1 MIARPAASGD
11 HPAPLANARIA
22 IIMLMAAETML
33 FTALIGAY
41 LVLRGAA
48 VMWPPLGQPRLPLEI
63 TWVNTGV
70 LGLSCFTAMR
80 ARRALAQRDAR
91 GLLVETSRTAL
102 LGSTFLT
109 VQGFEWVRLLRHGL
123 NAQASVYGG
132 TFYVLV
138 GLHGLHVLAAVAW
151 LLVLVARF
159 RGNRFRLS
167 MAASTDISI
176 LYWYYVCGLW
186 AFLFPLVYLV

>member
-1 MIARPAASGD
+1 MTARSALAGGA
-11 HPAPLANARIA
+11 PAPLANARVA

-48 VMWPPLGQPRLPLEI
+48 VEWPPPGQPRLPIGI

-70 LGLSCFTAMR
+70 LALSCFTAMR
-80 ARRALAQRDAR
+80 ARRALARRDAR
-91 GLLVETSRTAL
+91 ALFVETTRTAL
-102 LGSTFLT
+102 LGSTFLA

-132 TFYVLV
+132 TFYLLV

-167 MAASTDISI
+167 MASSTDIGV